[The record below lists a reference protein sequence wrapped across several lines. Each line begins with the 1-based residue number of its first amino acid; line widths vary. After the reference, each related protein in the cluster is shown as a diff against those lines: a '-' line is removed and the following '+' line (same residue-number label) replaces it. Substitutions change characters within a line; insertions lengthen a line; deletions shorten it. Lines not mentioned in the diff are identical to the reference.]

1 MRGWVVTVVI
11 GDTADYQW
19 RKGNNRRDEKVI
31 TLFHPG
37 FVAIAAE
44 DEDLGED
51 ESEKTTEDEEAK
63 AGLTRKNVAFLMTYV
78 TRKPVAGCRVAR

>member
-1 MRGWVVTVVI
+1 M
-11 GDTADYQW
+11 
-19 RKGNNRRDEKVI
+19 I

-51 ESEKTTEDEEAK
+51 ESEKTTEDEEVK

-78 TRKPVAGCRVAR
+78 GSLSVAGCRVAR